1 MKKVLARYSLDR
13 RAVSSVR
20 DVVARTLSN
29 ILLAVRILHI
39 VTAFPRRANDP
50 IAPWLVELLQRLRSR
65 GHEIDV
71 LASSYRGLGTQD
83 YEGIRVHRF
92 RYFFSR
98 WERLT
103 HEETAPDRM
112 RRSPLYA
119 IMPVF
124 FLLNGMRRAWSL
136 ARQQRYDIVHVHW
149 PMPMV
154 LLGWAARRARATPM
168 VTTFYGIE
176 LRWVQSRLP
185 FLKWFVR
192 WAARTSSQ
200 AVAISSYTAREL
212 RKFADVPIEV
222 IPYSAELPPP
232 LAPSTQRPGGAP
244 SILFVGRLIE
254 RKGVGHLI
262 RALGVVRQAIPARL
276 IVIGDGP
283 ERPLLERAAREAR
296 VAEHVEFR
304 GRVTDE
310 ELRRAYAAAS
320 VFVLPSVL
328 DARQDTEGLGVVL
341 LEAMNYSVPV
351 IASDIGGITDIVQH
365 DRTGLL
371 VPPGDEPALAHA
383 LSRVLTDPALSR
395 MLGQA
400 GRQRLHDAF
409 SWAHIV
415 DRWEQVYARAT
426 AASH

>member
-1 MKKVLARYSLDR
+1 M
-13 RAVSSVR
+13 
-20 DVVARTLSN
+20 
-29 ILLAVRILHI
+29 RILHV
-39 VTAFPRRANDP
+39 VTAFPRQKDDP
-50 IAPWLVELLQRLRSR
+50 IAPWLVELLARLRAR

-71 LASSYRGLGTQD
+71 LASSYRGLGDQ
-83 YEGIRVHRF
+83 YHEGIHVYRF
-92 RYFFSR
+92 RYFLAR

-119 IMPVF
+119 IMPLF
-124 FLLNGMRRAWSL
+124 FLLGGMRRAWAL
-136 ARQQRYDIVHVHW
+136 ARDRRYDVVHVHW

-154 LLGWAARRARATPM
+154 LLGWAARRAHPMPM

-185 FLKWFVR
+185 FLKWAVR
-192 WAARTSSQ
+192 WAARSSAQ

-212 RKFADVPIEV
+212 RRFTNVPVEV
-222 IPYSAELPPP
+222 IPYTAELPPP
-232 LAPSTQRPGGAP
+232 STARGAP
-244 SILFVGRLIE
+244 AGERSILFVGRLIE
-254 RKGVGHLI
+254 RKGVEHLI
-262 RALGVVRQAIPARL
+262 RALGTVRQRTPARL
-276 IVIGDGP
+276 VVIGEGP
-283 ERPLLERAAREAR
+283 ERTRLEHVGRETG
-296 VAEHVEFR
+296 VAEHIDFR
-304 GRVTDE
+304 GRVSDE
-310 ELRRAYAAAS
+310 ALRGAYADAD

-371 VPPGDEPALAHA
+371 VPPGDEAALANA
-383 LSRVLTDPALSR
+383 LSRVLTDGALAR
-395 MLGQA
+395 TLGSA

-409 SWAHIV
+409 SWDRIV
-415 DRWEQVYARAT
+415 GQWEAVYARVVQQRVNGT
-426 AASH
+426 TTLSG

>member
-1 MKKVLARYSLDR
+1 MGVEAI
-13 RAVSSVR
+13 SSR
-20 DVVARTLSN
+20 M
-29 ILLAVRILHI
+29 RILHV
-39 VTAFPRRANDP
+39 VTAFPRQKDDP
-50 IAPWLVELLQRLRSR
+50 IAPWLVELLHRLRAR
-65 GHEIDV
+65 GHEIEV
-71 LASSYRGLGTQD
+71 LAASYRGLGDQNSD
-83 YEGIRVHRF
+83 GIPIHRF
-92 RYFFSR
+92 RYFPAR

-112 RRSPLYA
+112 RRSPVYA

-124 FLLNGMRRAWSL
+124 FLIAGMRRAWAL
-136 ARQQRYDIVHVHW
+136 ARQRRYDMVHVHW

-154 LLGWAARRARATPM
+154 LLGWAAQRGHAMPM

-185 FLKWFVR
+185 FLKWLVR
-192 WAARTSSQ
+192 RAARTSAQ

-222 IPYSAELPPP
+222 IPYTAELP
-232 LAPSTQRPGGAP
+232 APSSPPTARGAER

-254 RKGVGHLI
+254 RKGVQHLI
-262 RALGVVRQAIPARL
+262 RALGIVRQQTPARL
-276 IVIGDGP
+276 VVIGDGP
-283 ERPLLERAAREAR
+283 ERVHLEQTAREAG
-296 VAEHVEFR
+296 VSEHVDFR
-304 GRVTDE
+304 GRVSDE
-310 ELRRAYAAAS
+310 ALRQAYAAAS

-371 VPPGDEPALAHA
+371 VPPGDAPALANA
-383 LSRVLTDPALSR
+383 LSRVLTDPALAHT
-395 MLGQA
+395 LGEA
-400 GRQRLHDAF
+400 GRHRLHDTF
-409 SWAHIV
+409 SWERIV
-415 DRWEQVYARAT
+415 DRWEAVYARARR
-426 AASH
+426 SPGP

>member
-1 MKKVLARYSLDR
+1 M
-13 RAVSSVR
+13 
-20 DVVARTLSN
+20 
-29 ILLAVRILHI
+29 RILHV
-39 VTAFPRRANDP
+39 VTAFPRQKGDP
-50 IAPWLVELLQRLRSR
+50 IAPWLVELLQRLRAR
-65 GHEIDV
+65 GHEIEV
-71 LASSYRGLGTQD
+71 LASSYRGLGDQD
-83 YEGIRVHRF
+83 QDGIRVHRF
-92 RYFFSR
+92 RYFPAR

-119 IMPVF
+119 IMPLF
-124 FLLNGMRRAWSL
+124 FLVAGMRRAWSL
-136 ARQQRYDIVHVHW
+136 ARERRYDIVHVHW

-154 LLGWAARRARATPM
+154 LLGWAARRAHRMPM

-185 FLKWFVR
+185 FLKWLVR
-192 WAARTSSQ
+192 RAARTSSQ

-222 IPYSAELPPP
+222 IPYTAELPPP
-232 LAPSTQRPGGAP
+232 AAATASREGDR

-254 RKGVGHLI
+254 RKGVHHLV
-262 RALGVVRQAIPARL
+262 RALGMLRHRTAARL
-276 IVIGDGP
+276 VVIGDGP
-283 ERPLLERAAREAR
+283 ERPRLEQLAREVG
-296 VAEHVEFR
+296 VAEHVDFR
-304 GRVTDE
+304 GRVSDE
-310 ELRRAYAAAS
+310 DLRRAYAGAD

-365 DRTGLL
+365 ERTGIL
-371 VPPGDEPALAHA
+371 VPPGDERVLADA
-383 LSRVLTDPALSR
+383 LSRVLTDSELSR
-395 MLGQA
+395 TLGEA

-409 SWAHIV
+409 SWDRIV
-415 DRWEQVYARAT
+415 AQWEEVYTRVRRRADGRRT
-426 AASH
+426 VSV